1 LSAAQ
6 VGHRL
11 TFGEAVLSY
20 PPPRELLALFLAGCA
35 VGLGFYTGVLG
46 AAVVAYWLWFGF
58 WTLHLPWVI
67 LRIGRDRR
75 GAGPNG

>member
-1 LSAAQ
+1 
-6 VGHRL
+6 
-11 TFGEAVLSY
+11 
-20 PPPRELLALFLAGCA
+20 
-35 VGLGFYTGVLG
+35 
-46 AAVVAYWLWFGF
+46 VVAYWLWFGF